1 MKGGLNINKKEFA
14 KLAMALR
21 TFYPKENILPNKESM
36 ELWYEELEDIPYE
49 IASTVLRKW
58 VTMNK
63 WSPSIADIR
72 EMTAV
77 IFKKTPEWGKAWEEV
92 LQAISF
98 YGSYR
103 ISEALETLSP
113 LTRKATERIGFKN
126 LCMSEKPE
134 IDRANFRMIYE
145 NLAKEEKEKAV
156 LPKKTQVVIENLI
169 KQKMLGGE

>member
-1 MKGGLNINKKEFA
+1 
-14 KLAMALR
+14 MALR
-21 TFYPKENILPNKESM
+21 TFYPKENILPNKEAM

-49 IASTVLRKW
+49 MACTVLHKW
-58 VTMNK
+58 VAMNK

-72 EMTAV
+72 EMAAE

-92 LQAISF
+92 LQAISL

-103 ISEALETLSP
+103 TLEALETLSP

-145 NLAKEEKEKAV
+145 NVVKEEKEKAI
-156 LPKKTQVVIENLI
+156 LPKKTQTAIENLI
-169 KQKMLGGE
+169 KQKMLGGV